1 MKVKIIISVL
11 LIDFYPKLHKLLPC
25 LNFSASF
32 RSQLVYLTIMNE
44 VVLTVARVGII
55 TQSQVFNEECLDP
68 SM

>member
-11 LIDFYPKLHKLLPC
+11 LIDFYPKLDKLLPC